1 MSWLRERIPLKRVV
15 GYLSGALFALGWWI
29 FIDAVVFATT
39 RDPPL
44 PVAIQFEDWVP
55 GILST
60 LALIMVNLVDKAAL
74 NATEYTHD
82 GTRVAAKARFFAF
95 LGVAI
100 ALGALGGAMA
110 IMSLKYALPGYKGV
124 ETFVGIAIVLQSV
137 FIFAGSMTMWFGRNA
152 AEPELDL
159 AW

>member
-1 MSWLRERIPLKRVV
+1 LQDRIPLKRVV

-29 FIDAVVFATT
+29 FIDAVVFAKT

-44 PVAIQFEDWVP
+44 PVPISFEDWLP

-82 GTRVAAKARFFAF
+82 GSRIAVKARFFAF

-100 ALGALGGAMA
+100 ALGALGGALA
-110 IMSLKYALPGYKGV
+110 ILSLKYALPGYKGV
-124 ETFVGIAIVLQSV
+124 ETFVGIGIVAQTFL
-137 FIFAGSMTMWFGRNA
+137 IFAGSMLMWFGRNA